1 MPIICTPISM
11 TTVHDGEDGNN
22 GVDGYNTCVVPLYR
36 RSTTPLTNS
45 DRPNGTLTYSFTTN
59 KLTGTGFNG
68 WSQDIPATTSGTK
81 LYVTMATAR
90 SKDFYDEIA
99 ANEWATPVEYVADGM
114 NSATVIIYKRSSTQ
128 PDNNDRPANGVV
140 YTFADASLSGTL
152 NGWSKTIPA
161 TDGNPLWVRQATAV
175 SSSATDTIDSSEW
188 SGDSNGKAVKMTED
202 GINSAVVPLY
212 RRSATAL
219 TNSDR
224 PTGKLTYTFS
234 TGALSGTA
242 SYFNSWS
249 QSIPATTPGTKLYVT
264 MATARSTTDTDEI
277 AANEWATPVEY
288 VADGM
293 NSAPVV
299 IYKRADSIASN
310 DTPADGCEYTF
321 STGAL
326 SGTLNGWST
335 AIPNDNGKPCW
346 VRHATAVST
355 STKDV
360 INASEWS
367 AAQKHVESGTS
378 PYFADLD
385 NEMDS
390 VACDSDGHVTSEQY
404 IESNV
409 SFFCGNVKQ
418 TIKSSGGVACNI
430 GGYPLSDS
438 YAAEGSPTPATT
450 YRAVV
455 TGLGT
460 TSAKVKIYIKSGTS
474 ITSTNITIEVKA
486 TIGGSDQTCVVTMTM
501 NGIRPGAA
509 GEKAVTYNLLPSVS
523 EINVGRTDS
532 GGYNPSTFR
541 LTCGYKKSVGGTITS
556 VDDATTRIDS
566 KYYIYYRRRYRSSQ
580 SWETSYYRYDYYRN
594 DASHS
599 LLALDV
605 TTYDKVE
612 FIICTCAYTS
622 FLVTNLGNYTLIDK
636 ETVPVVADGAK
647 GESITGKTGKLCY
660 IAGIYDPSIQYTC
673 NDDQTVAVEVETSS
687 SVSEIWVLTA
697 TPPSA
702 GYAPSDS
709 SPYWSKGLNSYNLV
723 RAKYLFSDFAK
734 LGSGVVSGDWL
745 YSANGKIDGTAY
757 NNGANYGSTG
767 KPGYMFFDPDTPMG
781 YRNLGIS
788 ATEFTNTSYTTKGSG
803 FSLSGGNRIIKV
815 TGTVTGGTM
824 YVTVY
829 KGGSATEVEVSFVGA
844 GSEYIVLTNVS
855 AGTNF
860 YVKARVS
867 TSAAKGTISSCEVI
881 SFAPNYAVDL
891 LTGRSYQT
899 DCFINGF
906 IRKKKTTITT
916 SNISQYKRDDIASA
930 TVLDFDKCGSFIEL
944 STGTYGY
951 LTLPLMSAYL
961 ASRYTSKQIDD
972 IRSFVGTTMLIYNK
986 SGRDIPMTLKYNSDG
1001 SMTSGTLRD
1010 GNCVELEC
1018 CLKADDNDGKEIIY
1032 WKVIDYAE
1040 PVN

>member
-1 MPIICTPISM
+1 M
-11 TTVHDGEDGNN
+11 TTVYDGEDGNDGTSPWIADLSNEMDSVACTLEGKPTSAQSLSTEIHLYYGSSPMSFGNPTVKRN
-22 GVDGYNTCVVPLYR
+22 GTSIPINDNTFHSGVKLAY
-36 RSTTPLTNS
+36 SS
-45 DRPNGTLTYSFTTN
+45 GTLTIYYNTSASISDIDEFVITITAN
-59 KLTGTGFNG
+59 ADSAVTRNLTFSVNG
-68 WSQDIPATTSGTK
+68 VRPGANGVPATTYNLIPSVSDIVKKKDGTYSPTQVSCYCTSICNGTATNNPSEATMQYSYNNSNWSDFTSSSTFNSSDIEANGRK
-81 LYVTMATAR
+81 LYLRLLVGGKLMD
-90 SKDFYDEIA
+90 KE
-99 ANEWATPVEYVADGM
+99 
-114 NSATVIIYKRSSTQ
+114 
-128 PDNNDRPANGVV
+128 
-140 YTFADASLSGTL
+140 
-152 NGWSKTIPA
+152 TIPVIE
-161 TDGNPLWVRQATAV
+161 DGN
-175 SSSATDTIDSSEW
+175 D
-188 SGDSNGKAVKMTED
+188 
-202 GINSAVVPLY
+202 
-212 RRSATAL
+212 
-219 TNSDR
+219 
-224 PTGKLTYTFS
+224 
-234 TGALSGTA
+234 
-242 SYFNSWS
+242 
-249 QSIPATTPGTKLYVT
+249 
-264 MATARSTTDTDEI
+264 
-277 AANEWATPVEY
+277 
-288 VADGM
+288 
-293 NSAPVV
+293 
-299 IYKRADSIASN
+299 
-310 DTPADGCEYTF
+310 
-321 STGAL
+321 
-326 SGTLNGWST
+326 
-335 AIPNDNGKPCW
+335 
-346 VRHATAVST
+346 
-355 STKDV
+355 
-360 INASEWS
+360 
-367 AAQKHVESGTS
+367 GTS

-430 GGYPLSDS
+430 GGYPLSNS

-460 TSAKVKIYIKSGTS
+460 TSAKVKIYIKGGTS

-486 TIGGSDQTCVVTMTM
+486 TINGSDETCVVTMTM

-509 GEKAVTYNLLPSVS
+509 GEKAVTYNLLPNVS

-687 SVSEIWVLTA
+687 SVSEIWVLTD

-767 KPGYMFFDPDTPMG
+767 KPGYMFFDPDTPNG
-781 YRNLGIS
+781 YRNLDIS

-829 KGGSATEVEVSFVGA
+829 KGGSATGVEVSFVGA
-844 GSEYIVLTNVS
+844 GSKYIVLTNVS

-961 ASRYTSKQIDD
+961 ASKYTSKQIDD

-1001 SMTSGTLRD
+1001 SMTSGTLRN

-1032 WKVIDYAE
+1032 WNVIDYAE

>member
-114 NSATVIIYKRSSTQ
+114 NSA
-128 PDNNDRPANGVV
+128 
-140 YTFADASLSGTL
+140 
-152 NGWSKTIPA
+152 
-161 TDGNPLWVRQATAV
+161 
-175 SSSATDTIDSSEW
+175 
-188 SGDSNGKAVKMTED
+188 
-202 GINSAVVPLY
+202 
-212 RRSATAL
+212 
-219 TNSDR
+219 
-224 PTGKLTYTFS
+224 
-234 TGALSGTA
+234 
-242 SYFNSWS
+242 
-249 QSIPATTPGTKLYVT
+249 
-264 MATARSTTDTDEI
+264 
-277 AANEWATPVEY
+277 PV
-288 VADGM
+288 A
-293 NSAPVV
+293 
-299 IYKRADSIASN
+299 IYKRADSIANN

-355 STKDV
+355 STKDF

-367 AAQKHVESGTS
+367 AAQKLVESGTS

-438 YAAEGSPTPATT
+438 YAAEGSPTPATA

-460 TSAKVKIYIKSGTS
+460 TSAKVKIYIKGGTS

-532 GGYNPSTFR
+532 GGYNPSTFQ

-660 IAGIYDPSIQYTC
+660 IAGIYDPAVQYTC
-673 NDDQTVAVEVETSS
+673 NDDQTVAVEVEKSGSS
-687 SVSEIWVLTA
+687 SEIWVLTS

-709 SPYWSKGLNSYNLV
+709 SPYWSKGLNAYNLV

-745 YSANGKIDGTAY
+745 YSANGTIDGSNY
-757 NNGANYGSTG
+757 NNGANYGRTG
-767 KPGYMFFDPDTPMG
+767 KPGYMFFDKDAPLG
-781 YRNLGIS
+781 SRNLNIAAEG
-788 ATEFTNTSYTTKGSG
+788 FVNTSYETKGSA

-815 TGTVTGGTM
+815 TVNVTGGTM
-824 YVTVY
+824 TVTVY
-829 KGGSATEVEVSFVGA
+829 KGSSATGVEVTFA
-844 GSEYIVLTNVS
+844 GYGSQYIVLTNVS

-860 YVKARVS
+860 YIKAKVS
-867 TSAAKGTISSCEVI
+867 TGAATGTIVSCVAI
-881 SFAPNYAVDL
+881 SFAPKFAVDL
-891 LTGRSYQT
+891 LTGKSYQN
-899 DCFINGF
+899 D
-906 IRKKKTTITT
+906 
-916 SNISQYKRDDIASA
+916 
-930 TVLDFDKCGSFIEL
+930 
-944 STGTYGY
+944 
-951 LTLPLMSAYL
+951 AYIKGEIV
-961 ASRYTSKQIDD
+961 A
-972 IRSFVGTTMLIYNK
+972 
-986 SGRDIPMTLKYNSDG
+986 
-1001 SMTSGTLRD
+1001 TSGTINSVTATNLNIQSGTISGEVTIGTGNVSIKLRPNGSGSSVGASIVAYDGTETPFSLLFDRYTYSGTYHPHATFKLESVAPYSSKCGKIEIKDTETKRTLYYGSSYVPDFTYTAYEGYESITGFAGMVHKISLNNAYHLRFGISGTGVAIIQASSFPTASDKSSLPTGCIYRD
-1010 GNCVELEC
+1010 GEN
-1018 CLKADDNDGKEIIY
+1018 LKVKT
-1032 WKVIDYAE
+1032 
-1040 PVN
+1040 